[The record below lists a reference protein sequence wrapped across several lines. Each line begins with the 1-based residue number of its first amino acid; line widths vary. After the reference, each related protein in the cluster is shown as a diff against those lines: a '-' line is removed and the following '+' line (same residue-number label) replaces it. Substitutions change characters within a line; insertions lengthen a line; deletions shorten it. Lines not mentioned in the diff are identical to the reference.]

1 MSFLESFQK
10 ATDDDV
16 GNRLTVY
23 LHAMLQQDHQW
34 EDYSTIG
41 LRAAQTA
48 GKLKNG
54 SLQQNAS
61 SGVKPAKVFLA
72 QIQRRLGLVTVTL
85 HPCIAG
91 CWNFLT
97 HGKRHHVMWLGQIF
111 LVEALLALGHGTN
124 AMDLLRADPAPS
136 SWACEFCN
144 QRKNL
149 HEHFH
154 AIQAGEAA
162 GYCEVCMQMA
172 CAECTLLIHTDEY
185 TRFCVSGHR
194 MLEVTLGGPLVFR
207 GVQMDSARY
216 AEMLRGE
223 FGIHEADEESQ
234 KEDEGNGEED
244 EEIKEED
251 PDWDKCSVTTA
262 CISLVNR
269 RIVQGYKWT

>member
-34 EDYSTIG
+34 EDHSTIG

-48 GKLKNG
+48 GKLKMARF
-54 SLQQNAS
+54 SNAS

-85 HPCIAG
+85 HPWIAG

-97 HGKRHHVMWLGQIF
+97 HGKRHHVMWLGHLDI
-111 LVEALLALGHGTN
+111 LP
-124 AMDLLRADPAPS
+124 DPAPS

-172 CAECTLLIHTDEY
+172 CAECTPLIHTDEY

-194 MLEVTLGGPLVFR
+194 VLEVTLGGPLVFM
-207 GVQMDSARY
+207 GVQMDRERC

-223 FGIHEADEESQ
+223 FGID
-234 KEDEGNGEED
+234 EED
-244 EEIKEED
+244 EQSKGEEEQSGED
-251 PDWDKCSVTTA
+251 NPD
-262 CISLVNR
+262 
-269 RIVQGYKWT
+269 

>member
-1 MSFLESFQK
+1 
-10 ATDDDV
+10 
-16 GNRLTVY
+16 
-23 LHAMLQQDHQW
+23 MLQQDHQW
-34 EDYSTIG
+34 EDHSTIG

-48 GKLKNG
+48 GKLKMARF
-54 SLQQNAS
+54 SNAS

-72 QIQRRLGLVTVTL
+72 QIQRRLGLAVAISSPTTNATVS
-85 HPCIAG
+85 CG
-91 CWNFLT
+91 SGRYSSWT
-97 HGKRHHVMWLGQIF
+97 H
-111 LVEALLALGHGTN
+111 LLALGHGTD

-172 CAECTLLIHTDEY
+172 CAECMPLIHTDEY

-194 MLEVTLGGPLVFR
+194 MLEVTLGRPLVFM
-207 GVQMDSARY
+207 GVQMDRERC

-223 FGIHEADEESQ
+223 FGID
-234 KEDEGNGEED
+234 EED
-244 EEIKEED
+244 EQSKGEEEQSGED
-251 PDWDKCSVTTA
+251 NPD
-262 CISLVNR
+262 
-269 RIVQGYKWT
+269 